1 MNIVEMRL
9 KTAQAVAAANG
20 DTNSVAVFDQLI
32 TDLQAVK
39 HDPYILPDVIVPPT
53 QPADP
58 QAAHDAA
65 MAAGP
70 APEQVTESP
79 VTTDVGAP
87 TPASSSADSG
97 TLADG
102 SVPADPATVQPVTP
116 DPTSSAPAVDASA
129 PASSVPD
136 AAPVAPA
143 ASDAAPQ
150 PAAEQPAADPT
161 PVIVQVSVPGPD
173 SVPNAAAPVAAS
185 LPADEPVDP
194 TPPESQT
201 IDTLDARLDALEG
214 HPRKVSRQ

>member
-9 KTAQAVAAANG
+9 KTAQAIAKANG

-39 HDPYILPDVIVPPT
+39 HDPYILPDVIVPPAA
-53 QPADP
+53 PVDP

-65 MAAGP
+65 MAAGS
-70 APEQVTESP
+70 APEQVTPPPSDVAGADAVPPSAAP
-79 VTTDVGAP
+79 VSDG
-87 TPASSSADSG
+87 SSATPVS
-97 TLADG
+97 ADG
-102 SVPADPATVQPVTP
+102 QVAVAPSVTSDPI
-116 DPTSSAPAVDASA
+116 SSAPAADASA

-143 ASDAAPQ
+143 ASDAPAE
-150 PAAEQPAADPT
+150 PAAPDAAPAP
-161 PVIVQVSVPGPD
+161 
-173 SVPNAAAPVAAS
+173 APVADA
-185 LPADEPVDP
+185 PANPPQAAPDDVDP